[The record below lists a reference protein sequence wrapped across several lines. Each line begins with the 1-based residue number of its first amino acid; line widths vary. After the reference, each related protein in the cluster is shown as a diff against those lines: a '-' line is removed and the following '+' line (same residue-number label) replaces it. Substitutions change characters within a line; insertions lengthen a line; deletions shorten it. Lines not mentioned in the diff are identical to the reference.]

1 MLKAN
6 EFELKL
12 AATQLQTRS
21 FKFINAKIYAL
32 SVSNAHSIFARI
44 SYINFFVRNV
54 LAQFLRGVSA
64 SYRKGKLR
72 MHNFN
77 EEHPQV
83 IENVGCR
90 CKIFKGSILR
100 SQKSKSIIA
109 PPYFDHGT
117 PQSKTK
123 TMQSSELESGLP
135 DEAEQECIVFFLLGI
150 VVN

>member
-1 MLKAN
+1 MSGRHLERKFLLKAN

-100 SQKSKSIIA
+100 SQKRHDVDAIVH
-109 PPYFDHGT
+109 DR
-117 PQSKTK
+117 Q
-123 TMQSSELESGLP
+123 
-135 DEAEQECIVFFLLGI
+135 AEKYLQV
-150 VVN
+150 